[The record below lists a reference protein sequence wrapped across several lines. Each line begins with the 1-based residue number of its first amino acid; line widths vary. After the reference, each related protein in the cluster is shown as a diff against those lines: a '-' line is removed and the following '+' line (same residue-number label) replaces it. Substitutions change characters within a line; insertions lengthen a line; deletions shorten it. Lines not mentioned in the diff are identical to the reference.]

1 MRGSKHIAN
10 LPIIAM
16 TAHAMK
22 GDRERCLEAGMD
34 GYVSKPINGRDLESA
49 IAKAMY
55 FTSSDI
61 GCMKTTVRHDARSAK
76 PVTLDFKQMLEQ
88 LGGDEELLHEVIGI
102 FVDQAPRRGNLAKCP
117 DPRRCR
123 NGRENSAQHEGRI
136 GVSRISEVTQ
146 KARVLEELGR
156 KDDLK
161 QAAQVFV
168 SFELEIS
175 GIVSAMKRT
184 KSGNVMATSAE
195 AGQ

>member
-1 MRGSKHIAN
+1 MVEK
-10 LPIIAM
+10 
-16 TAHAMK
+16 TAHSMK
-22 GDRERCLEAGMD
+22 GEL
-34 GYVSKPINGRDLESA
+34 GY
-49 IAKAMY
+49 
-55 FTSSDI
+55 
-61 GCMKTTVRHDARSAK
+61 
-76 PVTLDFKQMLEQ
+76 
-88 LGGDEELLHEVIGI
+88 LG
-102 FVDQAPRRGNLAKCP
+102 
-117 DPRRCR
+117 
-123 NGRENSAQHEGRI
+123 
-136 GVSRISEVTQ
+136 ISEVTQ